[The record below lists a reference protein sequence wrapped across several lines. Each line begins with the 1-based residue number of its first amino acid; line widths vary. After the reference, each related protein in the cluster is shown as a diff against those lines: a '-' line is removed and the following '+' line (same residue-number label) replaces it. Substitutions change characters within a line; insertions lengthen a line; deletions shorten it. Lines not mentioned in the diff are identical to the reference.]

1 MEKNGPPQWFLD
13 ALEED
18 KKRKTE
24 AKEAEGHEGQP
35 ALEDAAAVDPVVQP
49 ASEAT
54 APAAAAEEGLESMD

>member
-1 MEKNGPPQWFLD
+1 MEKNGPPQWFID

-35 ALEDAAAVDPVVQP
+35 ALEDASAVDPVVQP

-54 APAAAAEEGLESMD
+54 AHAAAADEGLESMD